1 MDSEAAG
8 PSKRRTIISEMESDA
23 SATSVP
29 VPGGEYEV
37 FLSFRGPDTRCT
49 FTDFLYTCLID
60 AGVRTFRDDN
70 ELRKGEEIGPELLE
84 AIRESS
90 ISIPIFSNNYAS
102 SKWCLRELAQM
113 VDCKRSTGQLI
124 LPIFYDVEP
133 WDVRHQSGSYEE
145 AFRKHERCF
154 DECTVMKWKEAL
166 KQVGELKGWHVNKE
180 ADRHGE
186 LVKTIVQTVSL
197 NLKKK
202 CMVTFDNLVM
212 MDDHLNEM
220 MRLLNVGSKDVR
232 IVGILGMGGIGK
244 TTIAKSIYNK
254 LLHDFKNCCSFLA
267 DVRENVKQY
276 KDKGIVDL
284 QNQLLNDTLKPHPP
298 ITSVKDGKNAIKSRF
313 PNKKVFIVLDDVDEK
328 SQFDWLVGNRDWFGP
343 GSRIIV
349 TTRNKHVLNILEVDE
364 TYEPPFM
371 SPYQSLQ
378 LLSFHA
384 FRKKFPPM
392 DFDSICREV
401 VSVTAGLPLALEVI
415 GSFLSDKPKTV
426 WEDTWKKLK
435 KIPNHEVQEKLRVS
449 YDVLTHE
456 QKQIFLDIACLFIG
470 MDKTYPFYMWDDC
483 DYFPETEINVLCLM
497 SLVKLENDNVLRMHD
512 QLRDLGREIVRQED
526 FENPELRSRLWDRQ
540 EASAVFEECMV
551 TEKVQLLNLDAA
563 GKTFENDKFAER
575 SKLRYLQ
582 IDEAE
587 VVVGDFKNRLLNLR
601 WLCWRDSLLHFEAT
615 NFHMKKL
622 VILDLSGSTIPENW
636 KGWSQIKMASN
647 LKVLD
652 ISNTE
657 IRELPDEIRMLNKLE
672 IIDARDS
679 RLTGIRS
686 LPTSIHTLDL
696 GQCVDL
702 EALPELPSSLQV
714 LRVEL
719 GSFHVTPNLAN
730 LVNLQVLRCNE
741 IPENM
746 NQIIF
751 KDIVELSKLQRL
763 DFGCSNVMTLPKEI
777 DALSQL
783 KFLNLESFIELQC
796 ILGLPPNL
804 VGLYIVDVPAL
815 EILPDLSNLK
825 LLSELRLNECEK
837 LTKIEG
843 LGKLQSLTSLII
855 EQCIELR
862 EIEGLGNLE
871 LLESLRID
879 GCGKLREIR
888 GLGNLVSLASFCMR
902 WCYKIVKLDL
912 LECSAPLTSSEM
924 RRYKHPENKPD
935 RSNLNKLKSF
945 EVLECRKL
953 EKIEGL
959 HLLVSLECLVL
970 SFCSKLSNLKML
982 YPENK
987 PDGSNLN
994 KLKTIGVT
1002 NCKNLNKIEG
1012 LHILVS
1018 LEYLDLTHCS
1028 SLVRMPNL
1036 SNLKMLRH
1044 LLLYGCKSLREI
1056 EGLEALEALE
1066 ELDIRGCSSLEKVL
1080 HLPREHIHLM
1090 K

>member
-1 MDSEAAG
+1 M
-8 PSKRRTIISEMESDA
+8 T
-23 SATSVP
+23 
-29 VPGGEYEV
+29 
-37 FLSFRGPDTRCT
+37 
-49 FTDFLYTCLID
+49 LI
-60 AGVRTFRDDN
+60 
-70 ELRKGEEIGPELLE
+70 
-84 AIRESS
+84 
-90 ISIPIFSNNYAS
+90 
-102 SKWCLRELAQM
+102 
-113 VDCKRSTGQLI
+113 
-124 LPIFYDVEP
+124 
-133 WDVRHQSGSYEE
+133 RHQ
-145 AFRKHERCF
+145 
-154 DECTVMKWKEAL
+154 
-166 KQVGELKGWHVNKE
+166 
-180 ADRHGE
+180 GE

-202 CMVTFDNLVM
+202 CVFTSDYLVM

-220 MRLLNVGSKDVR
+220 MRLLNVGSNDVR

-244 TTIAKSIYNK
+244 TTIAKSIYNN
-254 LLHDFKNCCSFLA
+254 LLQDFKNCCSFLA

-298 ITSVKDGKNAIKSRF
+298 ITNVNGGINAIKCRF
-313 PNKKVFIVLDDVDEK
+313 LKKKVFIVLDDVDEK
-328 SQFDWLVGNRDWFGP
+328 SQFDWLVGNRHWFGP
-343 GSRIIV
+343 GTRIIV

-371 SPYQSLQ
+371 NPDQSLQ
-378 LLSFHA
+378 LLSIHA

-392 DFDSICREV
+392 DFDSISREV

-426 WEDTWKKLK
+426 WEDTSKKLK
-435 KIPNHEVQEKLRVS
+435 KIPNHKVQEKLRVS

-483 DYFPETEINVLCLM
+483 SYFPETEINVLCLM

-526 FENPELRSRLWDRQ
+526 FENPELRSRLWDLQ

-551 TEKVQLLNLDAA
+551 TEKVQLLNLDAT
-563 GKTFENDKFAER
+563 GKTCEHDQFAER

-582 IDEAE
+582 INEAE
-587 VVVGDFKNRLLNLR
+587 VVVGDFKHRLLNLR
-601 WLCWRDSLLHFEAT
+601 WLCWQNSPLHFEAT

-622 VILDLSGSTIPENW
+622 VILDLSGSRIPENW

-652 ISNTE
+652 ISYTE
-657 IRELPDEIRMLNKLE
+657 IRELPDEIRMLKKLK
-672 IIDARDS
+672 IIDARHS
-679 RLTGIRS
+679 YLTGIRS

-696 GQCVDL
+696 ECDDL

-730 LVNLQVLRCNE
+730 LVNLQVLWCFQ
-741 IPENM
+741 IPDNM
-746 NQIIF
+746 NPIIF
-751 KDIVELSKLQRL
+751 SDIVELSKLQRL
-763 DFGCSNVMTLPKEI
+763 DFGHSNIMTLPKEI

-783 KFLNLESFIELQC
+783 KFLNLQSCCKLQC

-804 VGLYIVDVPAL
+804 VRLYIVYGPSL

-825 LLSELRLNECEK
+825 LLSELQLHECQE
-837 LTKIEG
+837 LTKIQG
-843 LGKLQSLTSLII
+843 LGKLQSLTSLRI
-855 EQCIELR
+855 EKCIKLTQ
-862 EIEGLGNLE
+862 IEGLGNLE
-871 LLESLRID
+871 LLESLRIYECD
-879 GCGKLREIR
+879 KLTEIQ

-902 WCYKIVKLDL
+902 RCFKIVELDL
-912 LECSAPLTSSEM
+912 LECSAPLASSEM
-924 RRYKHPENKPD
+924 SGYRHPENKPD
-935 RSNLNKLKSF
+935 RSNLNKLKRF
-945 EVLECRKL
+945 EVVECWNL
-953 EKIEGL
+953 NKIEGL
-959 HLLVSLECLVL
+959 HLLVSLECLDL
-970 SFCSKLSNLKML
+970 SGCSNLSNLKML
-982 YPENK
+982 HPENEL
-987 PDGSNLN
+987 DQSNLN
-994 KLKTIGVT
+994 KLKKFEVIS
-1002 NCKNLNKIEG
+1002 CKNLNKIEG

-1018 LEYLDLTHCS
+1018 LEYLNLSYCS
-1028 SLVRMPNL
+1028 SMVRMPNL

-1044 LLLYGCKSLREI
+1044 LLLSECTSLREI

-1066 ELDIRGCSSLEKVL
+1066 ELDIRWCSSLEKVP
-1080 HLPREHIHLM
+1080 HLPKTHIISDDYDEDFH
-1090 K
+1090 